1 MGSFEIFLHECSWMH
16 PQRNSIHAKYDKPWD
31 DFNNTFSQNEY
42 IFYFTKKKFVMLI
55 LKIIMKELVNAYTGV
70 DLAIYFCQPSFDP
83 MIRPTQ
89 SNTSI
94 LYPSTVNTNVP
105 IKSQNNFRW
114 VSIEDFIS
122 IDLWL
127 WSWPNW
133 NEFENQIRFRDGENF
148 K

>member
-1 MGSFEIFLHECSWMH
+1 MIWVPSRFFSMNVHEYIRNEIQYTQNTISREMI
-16 PQRNSIHAKYDKPWD
+16 SITHFRKT
-31 DFNNTFSQNEY
+31 NTFFISQ
-42 IFYFTKKKFVMLI
+42 KKFVMLI

-89 SNTSI
+89 SDTSI

-105 IKSQNNFRW
+105 IKNQNNFRW
-114 VSIEDFIS
+114 VSI
-122 IDLWL
+122 DLLL

>member
-1 MGSFEIFLHECSWMH
+1 MIWVPSRFFSMNVHECI
-16 PQRNSIHAKYDKPWD
+16 RNEIQYTQNTISREMISTTHFRKT
-31 DFNNTFSQNEY
+31 NTFFISQ
-42 IFYFTKKKFVMLI
+42 KKFVMLI

-105 IKSQNNFRW
+105 IKSQNNFWW
-114 VSIEDFIS
+114 VSIEDFVS
-122 IDLWL
+122 IDLLL

-133 NEFENQIRFRDGENF
+133 NEFRKSRKSN
-148 K
+148 